1 MKKIVFNLF
10 IILIIL
16 FSNNQHANEIL
27 LYADDISYDSNKNII
42 AKGNAKIIKN
52 EEIITADLIIYNSNN
67 KTIIMPSEFVYR
79 DSINNY
85 YLGSSGKFDEGF
97 KNGEIEDV
105 KILLND
111 GTRIVG
117 KKAIRKGKI
126 DIINKGVYTQCKSR
140 INIKDFVCPI
150 WQLEGEK
157 ILHDYENLF
166 LYQKHSKMRLF
177 NVPVFYLPYLVTPS
191 PLRKK
196 RKSGF
201 LSPTLNFNFID
212 AKTSQNASFPYYF
225 NIDID
230 KELTLTPIMRYGG
243 GIDSSQRFLFD
254 YNQLISGGNLDID
267 VSIDTKIEN
276 QNNEKWFSN
285 GSIITDYSQNL
296 NENYNISVKSA
307 LQTSRT
313 YIRETDKDNS
323 YINDASLS
331 TTLDLNRYGILKYDD
346 KLRLNVSTYQVVKKN
361 QDNAVTPLVLPYITY
376 YYHNYYG
383 KTFYENKLQFYNI
396 TRDENSSTHAK
407 QQRKLALNTNLD
419 RVYYNFNSKI
429 NFKGELHNQYFQT
442 KDKLIDNNKIT
453 SENYRFFP
461 MAGIFVETPIRH
473 IENNLL
479 ITPKF
484 SLIVNSSQK
493 NKNEISNEDSTN
505 QTINITSQSQLNRFN
520 GTDKLDNSQRFL
532 YGFNITRKNL
542 SSSFSQNYEF
552 DTKSD
557 YNQEIGNSRN
567 LSDAL
572 FETSLNFANTNI
584 EHDLRYSPH
593 LEKIRSQ
600 SLSLNN
606 KNILGTFDINYFDEK
621 KESNNILTTGKETFE
636 FNYVSNKINKFST
649 ISFKSLYD
657 LVDDKGDEYILGYEY
672 FDECFGINIDFKRSF
687 YEDDTLKPQ
696 DSLTL
701 MFSFKNLGAY
711 KSSNLAVSEQEK
723 QDINWEN
730 INISNDKFQ

>member
-1 MKKIVFNLF
+1 MKKILFNLF

-166 LYQKHSKMRLF
+166 LYQKHSKMRIF

-201 LSPTLNFNFID
+201 LSPTLSFNFID

-230 KELTLTPIMRYGG
+230 KELTLTPILRYGG
-243 GIDSSQRFLFD
+243 GVDSSQRFLFD

-267 VSIDTKIEN
+267 LSVDTKIEN

-285 GSIITDYSQNL
+285 GSIITKYSQNL
-296 NENYNISVKSA
+296 DENYYIKLNSA

-323 YINDASLS
+323 YVNNSSLS
-331 TTLDLNRYGILKYDD
+331 TTLDLYRYGILKNDD
-346 KLRLNVSTYQVVKKN
+346 KLRFNISTYQVVKKN
-361 QDNAVTPLVLPYITY
+361 QDNAVVPTVLPYITY
-376 YYHNYYG
+376 NYQNYFG
-383 KTFYENKLQFYNI
+383 KILYKNNLEFYNI
-396 TRDENSSTHAK
+396 TRNTNSSTHAK
-407 QQRKLALNTNLD
+407 EQRKLGLNSQFD
-419 RVYYNFNSKI
+419 RVIYNLNSKI
-429 NFKGELHNQYFQT
+429 NIKAEIHNQYYQT
-442 KDKLIDNNKIT
+442 KDQLISNNKIS

-461 MAGIFVETPIRH
+461 MSGIFIETPIKH
-473 IENNLL
+473 KEKSIL
-479 ITPKF
+479 ITPKV

-505 QTINITSQSQLNRFN
+505 QTVNIASQSELNRFS
-520 GTDKLDNSQRFL
+520 GTDKLDNSQRLL
-532 YGFNITRKNL
+532 YGFNISLNNL

-557 YNQEIGNSRN
+557 YNKEIGNTRN
-567 LSDAL
+567 LSDAFL
-572 FETSLNFANTNI
+572 ESTLNFKKTEINHN
-584 EHDLRYSPH
+584 LRYSPH
-593 LEKIRSQ
+593 NEKIRSQ
-600 SLSLNN
+600 SLGIANN
-606 KNILGTFDINYFDEK
+606 NLLGDFSMSYHDEK
-621 KESNNILTTGKETFE
+621 KESNNVLTSGNETLE
-636 FNYVSNKINKFST
+636 LIYNSKKIKKFSNFA
-649 ISFKSLYD
+649 IRSKHD
-657 LVDDKGDEYILGYEY
+657 LVDDRIDEFAIGYEY
-672 FDECFGINIDFKRSF
+672 FDECFGLNINFRRSF
-687 YEDDTLKPQ
+687 YEDDNLKPE
-696 DSLTL
+696 DVLTI

-711 KSSNLAVSEQEK
+711 KSSNLAVSEEGK

-730 INISNDKFQ
+730 TDISNEKFQ

>member
-1 MKKIVFNLF
+1 MKTIIFNL
-10 IILIIL
+10 LIIFIFL
-16 FSNNQHANEIL
+16 FSNNPNASELL

-52 EEIITADLIIYNSNN
+52 EEIITSDLIIYNSKN
-67 KTIIMPSEFVYR
+67 KSIIMPSEFTYR

-85 YLGSSGKFDEGF
+85 YLGTSGKFDGEIN
-97 KNGEIEDV
+97 NGEIENV

-117 KKAIRKGKI
+117 KKVIRRDSI

-285 GSIITDYSQNL
+285 GSIITSYSQNL
-296 NENYNISVKSA
+296 NENYNIKLDSA

-331 TTLDLNRYGILKYDD
+331 TTLDLYRYGLLKYDD
-346 KLRLNVSTYQVVKKN
+346 KLRFNISTYQVVKKN
-361 QDNAVTPLVLPYITY
+361 QDNAVVPTVLPYITY
-376 YYHNYYG
+376 NYQNYLG
-383 KTFYENKLQFYNI
+383 NTLYENNLQFYNI
-396 TRDENSSTHAK
+396 SRNTNSTTHAK
-407 QQRKLALNTNLD
+407 EQRKFALNSHFD
-419 RVYYNFNSKI
+419 RAIYNFNSKI
-429 NFKGELHNQYFQT
+429 NIKTEIHNQYYQT
-442 KDKLIDNNKIT
+442 KDKLINNNKVS

-461 MAGIFVETPIRH
+461 MSGIFMETPIKH
-473 IENNLL
+473 KEKNIL

-484 SLIVNSSQK
+484 ALIINSSQK
-493 NKNEISNEDSTN
+493 NKNEISNEDSSN
-505 QTINITSQSQLNRFN
+505 QTVNIASQSELNRFS
-520 GTDKLDNSQRFL
+520 GTDRLDNSQRFL
-532 YGFNITRKNL
+532 YGFNISFNNI
-542 SSSFSQNYEF
+542 SSTFSQNYEF

-557 YNQEIGNSRN
+557 YNNEIGNTRN
-567 LSDAL
+567 LSDAFL
-572 FETSLNFANTNI
+572 ETTLDFKKTKINHNV
-584 EHDLRYSPH
+584 RYSPH
-593 LEKIRSQ
+593 IEKIRSQ
-600 SLSLNN
+600 SLTLTNEN
-606 KNILGTFDINYFDEK
+606 YLGDFSVSYYDEK
-621 KESNNILTTGKETFE
+621 KESNNILTSGNETLELIYNSKQINNF
-636 FNYVSNKINKFST
+636 SNFK
-649 ISFKSLYD
+649 FKSNHD
-657 LVDDKGDEYILGYEY
+657 LIDDRIDEYSLGYEY

-696 DSLTL
+696 DSITL

-711 KSSNLAVSEQEK
+711 KSSNLAVSEEDK

-730 INISNDKFQ
+730 IGISNEKFN